1 MNYTDMETEE
11 KDRQALGTFKKLLGL
26 EHFGWKFG
34 AIMSLIGMIVFIISA
49 VIMLIVGITATAAS
63 NNQADSIA
71 PLYTLI
77 VMGIVYF
84 ILSFVVFLPIVII
97 NFKMIKKVEYYQS
110 TIDTDINI
118 ARKRCTS
125 VGMMVFCI
133 LFNNIAAIFFII
145 NFVKTKANAESF
157 DRMEARQKA

>member
-34 AIMSLIGMIVFIISA
+34 AIMVLICSVIFIIVS
-49 VIMLIVGITATAAS
+49 IVSIVLGAS
-63 NNQADSIA
+63 VPQGQTSVD
-71 PLYTLI
+71 L
-77 VMGIVYF
+77 VGVGGIVVGVVYLCVSLTALLPVAIICF
-84 ILSFVVFLPIVII
+84 I
-97 NFKMIKKVEYYQS
+97 MIKKVEYYQS

-125 VGMMVFCI
+125 VGMMIFCI
-133 LFNNIAAIFFII
+133 IFNNIAAIFFII

-157 DRMEARQKA
+157 DRIEARQKA

>member
-34 AIMSLIGMIVFIISA
+34 AIMLLVAMIFFIVASIIMIVSGQA
-49 VIMLIVGITATAAS
+49 VRNSNYPGIAATA
-63 NNQADSIA
+63 
-71 PLYTLI
+71 
-77 VMGIVYF
+77 VGIVY
-84 ILSFVVFLPIVII
+84 LTVSVTVLLPVVII
-97 NFKMIKKVEYYQS
+97 SFMMLKKVEYYES
-110 TIDTDINI
+110 TVDTDISI

-125 VGMMVFCI
+125 VGMMIFCI

-157 DRMEARQKA
+157 DRIEARQKA